1 MPKTQ
6 YTKTALKEAIAG
18 KLQRH
23 FACEVEDATKDQ
35 VYEACALVVRDA
47 LTEHMIETQNEV
59 EQDGE
64 RQVHYLCMEF
74 LVGRSLR
81 NNAYNLGMLDALTA
95 ALKDMGFE
103 MADIFEE
110 EADPGL
116 GNGGLGRLAACYM
129 DGMATDGVR
138 GTGYSIR
145 YEHGIFK
152 QKIVEGQQVELP
164 DSWLS
169 TGEVWQIPAMDETR
183 EVKIGGTVDTYF
195 DDNGKLVVNYHDYTP
210 VLAVPYDMPI
220 SGYGTNNIARLR
232 LWKAQSPIALDMK
245 LFSSGEYLKALE
257 KHALAETISMVLYPE
272 DNHREGQSLRL
283 KQQYFLVSATLQ
295 DICAK
300 HKAKYGT
307 LENFAHKH
315 VLHINDTHPISGY
328 GTNNIARLRL
338 WKAQSPIALDMKLF
352 SSGEYLKAL
361 EKHALAETISM
372 VLYPEDNHR
381 EGQSLRLKQQYFLV
395 SATLQDICAKHK
407 AKYGTL
413 ENFAHKH
420 VLHINDTHP
429 TLVIPELMRILMD
442 ENDMS
447 WEQAW
452 NITSQSVAYTN
463 HTVMPEAL
471 ECWPVSLVQELMPRV
486 MQIIYEINERFC
498 KELWNYFPNDFQKIS
513 KLAIVADD
521 TVRMAHLAIAGS
533 FSINGVSALHSE
545 ILKERVF
552 TDFYKIYSSKFCN
565 VTNGI
570 AHRRWLCEANPE
582 LAELIESKIGTGYR
596 THPSE
601 LQVLNNY
608 ADDKELLDKLG
619 EIKRHNK
626 QRLADYIKAH
636 NGIEVNMDS
645 IFDVQVKR
653 LHEYKRQMLNILHI
667 ISLYHKL
674 KDNPDMDFVPRTFIF
689 GSKAA
694 PGYAVA
700 KKTIQLINSISKMI
714 DNDPAVRD
722 KLKVVFL
729 EDYKVSLA
737 EIIMPAAEVSEQIS
751 IAGKEA
757 SGTGNMKFMM
767 NGALT
772 IGTMDGANVEICEA
786 VGKENIF
793 IFGMETPEA
802 EALAASGSY
811 EPMVI
816 YQNDPVIRRVL
827 DQMIHGFG
835 DGVDYTDIANLL
847 LHGGNGGP
855 ADRYMSLK
863 DFASYAAAQERVSE
877 VYRDQDKWNRM
888 ALINIAN
895 SGRFAADRSIA
906 EYAQNI
912 WRVKTNFAF

>member
-1 MPKTQ
+1 MAKTQ
-6 YTKTALKEAIAG
+6 YTKAALKEAIAG

-23 FACEVEDATKDQ
+23 FACEVKDAKKDQ
-35 VYEACALVVRDA
+35 IYEACALVIRDA

-59 EQDGE
+59 ERDGD

-103 MADIFEE
+103 MADIFEQ

-129 DGMATDGVR
+129 DGMATTGVR

-152 QKIVEGQQVELP
+152 QKIEDGKQVELP
-164 DSWLS
+164 DSWLAS
-169 TGEVWQIPAMDETR
+169 GDVWQIPAMDETR
-183 EVKIGGTVDTYF
+183 EVKIGGTIDTHF
-195 DDNGKLVVNYHDYTP
+195 DENGKLIVDYHDYTP

-220 SGYGTNNIARLR
+220 SGYDTNNIARLR
-232 LWKAQSPIALDMK
+232 LWEAKSPIALDMK
-245 LFSSGEYLKALE
+245 LFSSGEYLKAVE
-257 KHALAETISMVLYPE
+257 KHAMAETISM
-272 DNHREGQSLRL
+272 
-283 KQQYFLVSATLQ
+283 
-295 DICAK
+295 I
-300 HKAKYGT
+300 
-307 LENFAHKH
+307 
-315 VLHINDTHPISGY
+315 
-328 GTNNIARLRL
+328 
-338 WKAQSPIALDMKLF
+338 
-352 SSGEYLKAL
+352 
-361 EKHALAETISM
+361 
-372 VLYPEDNHR
+372 LYPEDNHR

-471 ECWPVSLVQELMPRV
+471 ECWPESLVQELMPRV
-486 MQIIYEINERFC
+486 MQIIHEINERFC
-498 KELWNYFPNDFQKIS
+498 KELWNYFPGDFQKIS
-513 KLAIVADD
+513 KLAIVADGR
-521 TVRMAHLAIAGS
+521 VRMAHLAIAGS

-552 TDFYKIYSSKFCN
+552 NDFYKIYSSKFCN

-601 LQVLNNY
+601 LQVLANY
-608 ADDKELLDKLG
+608 KDDKELLSRLG
-619 EIKRHNK
+619 EIKRRNK

-636 NGIEVNMDS
+636 NGIEVSMDS

-674 KDNPDMDFVPRTFIF
+674 KDNPGMAFVPRTYIF

-700 KKTIQLINSISKMI
+700 KKTIQLINSISNMI
-714 DNDPAVRD
+714 ENDPAVRD
-722 KLKVVFL
+722 KLKVVFI

-737 EIIMPAAEVSEQIS
+737 EMIMPAAEVSEQIS

-786 VGKENIF
+786 VGRDNIF

-802 EALAASGSY
+802 EALAASGNY
-811 EPMVI
+811 EPMLI
-816 YQNDPVIRRVL
+816 YQNDPVIHRVL
-827 DQMIHGFG
+827 DQLIRGFG

-863 DFASYAAAQERVSE
+863 DFSSYAEAQQRVSE
-877 VYRDQDKWNRM
+877 AYRDQEKWNRM
-888 ALINIAN
+888 ALMNIAN

>member
-1 MPKTQ
+1 
-6 YTKTALKEAIAG
+6 
-18 KLQRH
+18 
-23 FACEVEDATKDQ
+23 
-35 VYEACALVVRDA
+35 
-47 LTEHMIETQNEV
+47 
-59 EQDGE
+59 
-64 RQVHYLCMEF
+64 
-74 LVGRSLR
+74 
-81 NNAYNLGMLDALTA
+81 
-95 ALKDMGFE
+95 
-103 MADIFEE
+103 
-110 EADPGL
+110 
-116 GNGGLGRLAACYM
+116 
-129 DGMATDGVR
+129 
-138 GTGYSIR
+138 
-145 YEHGIFK
+145 
-152 QKIVEGQQVELP
+152 
-164 DSWLS
+164 
-169 TGEVWQIPAMDETR
+169 
-183 EVKIGGTVDTYF
+183 
-195 DDNGKLVVNYHDYTP
+195 
-210 VLAVPYDMPI
+210 
-220 SGYGTNNIARLR
+220 
-232 LWKAQSPIALDMK
+232 MK
-245 LFSSGEYLKALE
+245 LFSSGEYLKAVE
-257 KHALAETISMVLYPE
+257 KHAMAETISM
-272 DNHREGQSLRL
+272 
-283 KQQYFLVSATLQ
+283 
-295 DICAK
+295 I
-300 HKAKYGT
+300 
-307 LENFAHKH
+307 
-315 VLHINDTHPISGY
+315 
-328 GTNNIARLRL
+328 
-338 WKAQSPIALDMKLF
+338 
-352 SSGEYLKAL
+352 
-361 EKHALAETISM
+361 
-372 VLYPEDNHR
+372 LYPEDNHR

-471 ECWPVSLVQELMPRV
+471 ECWPESLVQELMPRV
-486 MQIIYEINERFC
+486 MQIIHEINERFC
-498 KELWNYFPNDFQKIS
+498 KELWNYFPGDFQKIS
-513 KLAIVADD
+513 KLAIVADGR
-521 TVRMAHLAIAGS
+521 VRMAHLAIAGS

-552 TDFYKIYSSKFCN
+552 NDFYKIYSSKFCN

-601 LQVLNNY
+601 LQVLANY
-608 ADDKELLDKLG
+608 ADDKELLNKLG

-636 NGIEVNMDS
+636 NGIEVSMDS

-674 KDNPDMDFVPRTFIF
+674 KDNPDMAFVPRTYIF

-700 KKTIQLINSISKMI
+700 KKTIQLINSISNMI
-714 DNDPAVRD
+714 ENDPAVRD
-722 KLKVVFL
+722 KLKVVFI

-737 EIIMPAAEVSEQIS
+737 EMIMPAAEVSEQIS

-786 VGKENIF
+786 VGRDNIF

-802 EALAASGSY
+802 EALAASGNY
-811 EPMVI
+811 EPMLI

-827 DQMIHGFG
+827 DQMIRGFG
-835 DGVDYTDIANLL
+835 DGVDYTDIANLM

-863 DFASYAAAQERVSE
+863 DFASYAEAQQRVSE
-877 VYRDQDKWNRM
+877 AYRDQEKWNRM
-888 ALINIAN
+888 ALMNIAN

>member
-1 MPKTQ
+1 MPNNH

-23 FACEVEDATKDQ
+23 FGREVEDATTEQ
-35 VYEACALVVRDA
+35 VYEACALVIRDA

-59 EQDGE
+59 EKYGE

-81 NNAYNLGMLDALTA
+81 NNAYNLGMLDTLAA
-95 ALKDMGFE
+95 ALEDMGYQ

-129 DGMATDGVR
+129 DGMATIGVR

-152 QKIVEGQQVELP
+152 QKIVDGAQVEEP
-164 DSWLS
+164 DSWLAS
-169 TGEVWQIPAMDETR
+169 GDVWHIPAMDDTR
-183 EVKIGGTVDTYF
+183 EVKIGGRVETHFNDA
-195 DDNGKLVVNYHDYTP
+195 GKLVVEYHDYTP

-220 SGYGTNNIARLR
+220 SGYGTDNIASLR
-232 LWKAQSPIALDMK
+232 LWEAKSPIALDYK
-245 LFSSGEYLKALE
+245 LFSSGEYLKAVE
-257 KHALAETISMVLYPE
+257 KHAMAETISMILYPE
-272 DNHREGQSLRL
+272 DNHRAGQSLRL

-300 HKAKYGT
+300 HKATHGT
-307 LENFAHKH
+307 L
-315 VLHINDTHPISGY
+315 D
-328 GTNNIARLRL
+328 
-338 WKAQSPIALDMKLF
+338 
-352 SSGEYLKAL
+352 
-361 EKHALAETISM
+361 
-372 VLYPEDNHR
+372 
-381 EGQSLRLKQQYFLV
+381 
-395 SATLQDICAKHK
+395 
-407 AKYGTL
+407 
-413 ENFAHKH
+413 NFAHKH

-442 ENDMS
+442 DNDMS

-471 ECWPVSLVQELMPRV
+471 ECWPVSLMQELMPRV

-498 KELWNYFPNDFQKIS
+498 KELWTFFPNDMQKIS
-513 KLAIVADD
+513 KLAIVANN

-533 FSINGVSALHSE
+533 FSVNGVSALHSD

-552 TDFYKIYSSKFCN
+552 NDFYNIYPAKFRN

-570 AHRRWLCEANPE
+570 AHRRWLCEANPA
-582 LAELIESKIGTGYR
+582 LASLIEAKIGKGYR

-601 LQVLNNY
+601 LQVLANLGS
-608 ADDKELLDKLG
+608 DKAFLRQLG
-619 EIKRHNK
+619 EIKRANK
-626 QRLADYIKAH
+626 QRLADYIKEH

-674 KDNPDMDFVPRTFIF
+674 KDNPSMDFVPRTFIF

-700 KKTIQLINSISKMI
+700 KKTIQLINSIARMI
-714 DNDPAVRD
+714 NNDPAIGD
-722 KLKVVFL
+722 KLKVVFI

-737 EIIMPAAEVSEQIS
+737 EMIMPAAEVSEQIS

-786 VGKENIF
+786 VGPENIF

-811 EPMVI
+811 NPMLI
-816 YQNDPVIRRVL
+816 YQTNWVIKRVI
-827 DQMIHGFG
+827 DHMISGFG

-847 LHGGNGGP
+847 LHGVGGGP
-855 ADRYMSLK
+855 ADRYMIFK
-863 DFASYAAAQERVSE
+863 DFDSYAAAQERVGAM
-877 VYRDQDKWNRM
+877 YRHTENWNYM
-888 ALINIAN
+888 SLMNIAN
-895 SGRFAADRSIA
+895 SGRFASDRSVA

>member
-1 MPKTQ
+1 MTYNKET
-6 YTKTALKEAIAG
+6 LKNAIVQ
-18 KLQRH
+18 KLRLNYGCTEQQ
-23 FACEVEDATKDQ
+23 ATDGEMMK
-35 VYEACALVVRDA
+35 ACAMVLRDIMA
-47 LTEHMIETQNEV
+47 ERGVQTREETAHE
-59 EQDGE
+59 EQ
-64 RQVHYLCMEF
+64 RKVHYLSLEF
-74 LVGRSLR
+74 LMGRSLMK
-81 NNAYNLGMLDALTA
+81 NAFNLELLDELTA
-95 ALKDMGFE
+95 AIGELGFRA
-103 MADIFEE
+103 ADIFDMEPD
-110 EADPGL
+110 AGL

-210 VLAVPYDMPI
+210 VLAVPYDM
-220 SGYGTNNIARLR
+220 
-232 LWKAQSPIALDMK
+232 
-245 LFSSGEYLKALE
+245 
-257 KHALAETISMVLYPE
+257 
-272 DNHREGQSLRL
+272 
-283 KQQYFLVSATLQ
+283 
-295 DICAK
+295 
-300 HKAKYGT
+300 
-307 LENFAHKH
+307 
-315 VLHINDTHPISGY
+315 PISGY

-608 ADDKELLDKLG
+608 ADDKELLNKLG

-626 QRLADYIKAH
+626 QRLADYIKEH

-863 DFASYAAAQERVSE
+863 DFASYAEAQERVSQT
-877 VYRDQDKWNRM
+877 YRDQDQWNRM

>member
-1 MPKTQ
+1 
-6 YTKTALKEAIAG
+6 
-18 KLQRH
+18 
-23 FACEVEDATKDQ
+23 
-35 VYEACALVVRDA
+35 
-47 LTEHMIETQNEV
+47 
-59 EQDGE
+59 
-64 RQVHYLCMEF
+64 
-74 LVGRSLR
+74 
-81 NNAYNLGMLDALTA
+81 
-95 ALKDMGFE
+95 
-103 MADIFEE
+103 
-110 EADPGL
+110 
-116 GNGGLGRLAACYM
+116 M
-129 DGMATDGVR
+129 D
-138 GTGYSIR
+138 
-145 YEHGIFK
+145 
-152 QKIVEGQQVELP
+152 
-164 DSWLS
+164 
-169 TGEVWQIPAMDETR
+169 
-183 EVKIGGTVDTYF
+183 
-195 DDNGKLVVNYHDYTP
+195 YHDYTP

-220 SGYGTNNIARLR
+220 SGYDTNNIARLR
-232 LWKAQSPIALDMK
+232 LW
-245 LFSSGEYLKALE
+245 E
-257 KHALAETISMVLYPE
+257 
-272 DNHREGQSLRL
+272 
-283 KQQYFLVSATLQ
+283 
-295 DICAK
+295 
-300 HKAKYGT
+300 
-307 LENFAHKH
+307 
-315 VLHINDTHPISGY
+315 
-328 GTNNIARLRL
+328 
-338 WKAQSPIALDMKLF
+338 AQSPIALDMKLF

-471 ECWPVSLVQELMPRV
+471 ECWPESLVQELMPRV
-486 MQIIYEINERFC
+486 MQIIHEINARFC
-498 KELWNYFPNDFQKIS
+498 KELWNYFPGDFQKIS
-513 KLAIVADD
+513 KLAIVADGR
-521 TVRMAHLAIAGS
+521 VRMAHLAIAGS

-552 TDFYKIYSSKFCN
+552 NDFYKIYSSKFCN

-596 THPSE
+596 THPSA
-601 LQVLNNY
+601 LQVLANY
-608 ADDKELLDKLG
+608 AGDKELLSRLG

-636 NGIEVNMDS
+636 NGIEVSMDS

-674 KDNPDMDFVPRTFIF
+674 KDNPDMAFVPRTYIF

-700 KKTIQLINSISKMI
+700 KKTIQLINSISNMI
-714 DNDPAVRD
+714 ENDPAVRD
-722 KLKVVFL
+722 KLKVVFI

-737 EIIMPAAEVSEQIS
+737 EMIMPAAEVSEQIS

-877 VYRDQDKWNRM
+877 VYRDQDQWNRM
-888 ALINIAN
+888 ALSTLQTPAASQRTARWRSMRRT
-895 SGRFAADRSIA
+895 SGASRRISRFKRLSKNFVFPTICVLTS
-906 EYAQNI
+906 QNTSRPKVPI
-912 WRVKTNFAF
+912 QKLSPS

>member
-1 MPKTQ
+1 MPKNHHHH

-23 FACEVEDATKDQ
+23 FGREVADASKEQ
-35 VYEACALVVRDA
+35 VYEACALVVRDE
-47 LTEHMIETQNEV
+47 LTDHMIETQNEV
-59 EQDGE
+59 EKNGE

-81 NNAYNLGMLDALTA
+81 NNAYNLGMLEPLTA
-95 ALKDMGFE
+95 ALKDMGYE
-103 MADIFEE
+103 MADIFEQE
-110 EADPGL
+110 DDPGL

-129 DGMATDGVR
+129 DGMATTGIR

-152 QKIVEGQQVELP
+152 QKIENGAQVELP
-164 DSWLS
+164 DSWLAS
-169 TGEVWQIPAMDETR
+169 GDVWHIPAEDDVR
-183 EVKIGGTVDTYF
+183 EVKIGGHLNSYF
-195 DDNGKLVVNYHDYTP
+195 DDNGKFQVEYLDYTP

-220 SGYGTNNIARLR
+220 SGYGTDNICCLR
-232 LWKAQSPIALDMK
+232 LWQAKSPIALDYK
-245 LFSSGEYLKALE
+245 LFSSGEYLKAME
-257 KHALAETISMVLYPE
+257 KHTMAATISMILYPE

-283 KQQYFLVSATLQ
+283 RQQYFLVSATLQ

-300 HKAKYGT
+300 HKAQYGT
-307 LENFAHKH
+307 L
-315 VLHINDTHPISGY
+315 D
-328 GTNNIARLRL
+328 
-338 WKAQSPIALDMKLF
+338 
-352 SSGEYLKAL
+352 
-361 EKHALAETISM
+361 
-372 VLYPEDNHR
+372 
-381 EGQSLRLKQQYFLV
+381 
-395 SATLQDICAKHK
+395 
-407 AKYGTL
+407 
-413 ENFAHKH
+413 NFAHKH

-447 WEQAW
+447 WENAW
-452 NITSQSVAYTN
+452 NIVTQSVAYTN

-471 ECWPVSLVQELMPRV
+471 ECWPVDLVQELMPRI

-498 KELWNYFPNDFQKIS
+498 RELNSYFPNDSGKIS
-513 KLAIVADD
+513 RLAIVANN

-533 FSINGVSALHSE
+533 FSINGVSALHSN

-552 TDFYKIYSSKFCN
+552 NEFYSIYSSKFCN

-570 AHRRWLCEANPE
+570 AHRRWLCEANPL
-582 LAELIESKIGTGYR
+582 LADLIEKRIGTGYR

-601 LQVLNNY
+601 LQVL
-608 ADDKELLDKLG
+608 AGMGEDKELLAQLG
-619 EIKRHNK
+619 DIKRQNK
-626 QRLADYIKAH
+626 QRLAEYIKEH
-636 NGIEVNMDS
+636 NGIEVNMNS

-667 ISLYHKL
+667 VSLYHKL
-674 KDNPDMDFVPRTFIF
+674 KDNPHLDFVPRTFIF

-700 KKTIQLINSISKMI
+700 KKTICLINSIANMI
-714 DNDPAVRD
+714 NNDPAIGD
-722 KLKVVFL
+722 KLKVVFI

-737 EIIMPAAEVSEQIS
+737 EMIMPAAELSEQIS

-802 EALAASGSY
+802 EALSASGTY
-811 EPMVI
+811 DPMRI
-816 YQNDPVIRRVL
+816 YSSNPVLRRVI
-827 DQMIHGFG
+827 DNMISGFG
-835 DGVDYTDIANLL
+835 DGVDYKDLANLL

-855 ADRYMSLK
+855 ADRYMIFK
-863 DFASYAAAQERVSE
+863 DFDSYAAAQERVSDM
-877 VYRDQDKWNRM
+877 YRRPENWNYM
-888 ALINIAN
+888 SLMNIAN
-895 SGRFAADRSIA
+895 SGRFASDRSVA

-912 WRVKTNFAF
+912 WKVKTNFAF

>member
-1 MPKTQ
+1 MTIDSVK
-6 YTKTALKEAIAG
+6 KMKDALCEKLKVSFGSTVEEAS
-18 KLQRH
+18 
-23 FACEVEDATKDQ
+23 DAQ
-35 VYEACALVVRDA
+35 MMRASALVLRDVMA
-47 LTEHMIETQNEV
+47 ERSVDTMRETREEHR
-59 EQDGE
+59 
-64 RQVHYLCMEF
+64 RQVHYLSMEF
-74 LVGRSLR
+74 LMGRSLMK
-81 NNAYNLGMLDALTA
+81 NAFNLGVGEILTEALDEL
-95 ALKDMGFE
+95 GFRA
-103 MADIFEE
+103 ADIFESE
-110 EADPGL
+110 PDAGL
-116 GNGGLGRLAACYM
+116 GNGGLGRLAACYLDSM
-129 DGMATDGVR
+129 TTLDIPAA
-138 GTGYSIR
+138 GYSIC
-145 YEHGIFK
+145 YELGIFH
-152 QKIVEGQQVELP
+152 QRIVDGQQVELP

-210 VLAVPYDMPI
+210 VLAVPYDM
-220 SGYGTNNIARLR
+220 
-232 LWKAQSPIALDMK
+232 
-245 LFSSGEYLKALE
+245 
-257 KHALAETISMVLYPE
+257 
-272 DNHREGQSLRL
+272 
-283 KQQYFLVSATLQ
+283 
-295 DICAK
+295 
-300 HKAKYGT
+300 
-307 LENFAHKH
+307 
-315 VLHINDTHPISGY
+315 PISGY

-877 VYRDQDKWNRM
+877 VYRNQDQWNRM

>member
-1 MPKTQ
+1 
-6 YTKTALKEAIAG
+6 
-18 KLQRH
+18 
-23 FACEVEDATKDQ
+23 
-35 VYEACALVVRDA
+35 
-47 LTEHMIETQNEV
+47 
-59 EQDGE
+59 
-64 RQVHYLCMEF
+64 
-74 LVGRSLR
+74 
-81 NNAYNLGMLDALTA
+81 
-95 ALKDMGFE
+95 
-103 MADIFEE
+103 
-110 EADPGL
+110 
-116 GNGGLGRLAACYM
+116 
-129 DGMATDGVR
+129 
-138 GTGYSIR
+138 
-145 YEHGIFK
+145 
-152 QKIVEGQQVELP
+152 
-164 DSWLS
+164 
-169 TGEVWQIPAMDETR
+169 
-183 EVKIGGTVDTYF
+183 
-195 DDNGKLVVNYHDYTP
+195 
-210 VLAVPYDMPI
+210 
-220 SGYGTNNIARLR
+220 
-232 LWKAQSPIALDMK
+232 
-245 LFSSGEYLKALE
+245 
-257 KHALAETISMVLYPE
+257 
-272 DNHREGQSLRL
+272 
-283 KQQYFLVSATLQ
+283 
-295 DICAK
+295 
-300 HKAKYGT
+300 
-307 LENFAHKH
+307 
-315 VLHINDTHPISGY
+315 
-328 GTNNIARLRL
+328 
-338 WKAQSPIALDMKLF
+338 MKLF

-863 DFASYAAAQERVSE
+863 DFASYAEAQERVSQT
-877 VYRDQDKWNRM
+877 YRDQDQWNRM

>member
-1 MPKTQ
+1 
-6 YTKTALKEAIAG
+6 
-18 KLQRH
+18 
-23 FACEVEDATKDQ
+23 
-35 VYEACALVVRDA
+35 
-47 LTEHMIETQNEV
+47 
-59 EQDGE
+59 
-64 RQVHYLCMEF
+64 
-74 LVGRSLR
+74 
-81 NNAYNLGMLDALTA
+81 
-95 ALKDMGFE
+95 
-103 MADIFEE
+103 
-110 EADPGL
+110 
-116 GNGGLGRLAACYM
+116 
-129 DGMATDGVR
+129 
-138 GTGYSIR
+138 
-145 YEHGIFK
+145 
-152 QKIVEGQQVELP
+152 
-164 DSWLS
+164 
-169 TGEVWQIPAMDETR
+169 MDETR

-210 VLAVPYDMPI
+210 VLAVPYDM
-220 SGYGTNNIARLR
+220 
-232 LWKAQSPIALDMK
+232 
-245 LFSSGEYLKALE
+245 
-257 KHALAETISMVLYPE
+257 
-272 DNHREGQSLRL
+272 
-283 KQQYFLVSATLQ
+283 
-295 DICAK
+295 
-300 HKAKYGT
+300 
-307 LENFAHKH
+307 
-315 VLHINDTHPISGY
+315 PISGY

-877 VYRDQDKWNRM
+877 VYRDQDQWNRM

-895 SGRFAADRSIA
+895 SGRFAADRSSA
-906 EYAQNI
+906 EYLARKNEFRILTANQSTKVPGI
-912 WRVKTNFAF
+912 DDSGDFSHAFSVIHSLHSPLSNLNSVFG

>member
-315 VLHINDTHPISGY
+315 VLHINDTHP
-328 GTNNIARLRL
+328 
-338 WKAQSPIALDMKLF
+338 
-352 SSGEYLKAL
+352 
-361 EKHALAETISM
+361 
-372 VLYPEDNHR
+372 
-381 EGQSLRLKQQYFLV
+381 
-395 SATLQDICAKHK
+395 
-407 AKYGTL
+407 
-413 ENFAHKH
+413 
-420 VLHINDTHP
+420 

-498 KELWNYFPNDFQKIS
+498 KELWNYFPNDFQRIS

-552 TDFYKIYSSKFCN
+552 TDFSKIYSSKFCN

-636 NGIEVNMDS
+636 NGIEVNMAS

-877 VYRDQDKWNRM
+877 VYRDQDQWNRM

>member
-1 MPKTQ
+1 
-6 YTKTALKEAIAG
+6 
-18 KLQRH
+18 
-23 FACEVEDATKDQ
+23 
-35 VYEACALVVRDA
+35 
-47 LTEHMIETQNEV
+47 
-59 EQDGE
+59 
-64 RQVHYLCMEF
+64 
-74 LVGRSLR
+74 
-81 NNAYNLGMLDALTA
+81 
-95 ALKDMGFE
+95 
-103 MADIFEE
+103 
-110 EADPGL
+110 
-116 GNGGLGRLAACYM
+116 
-129 DGMATDGVR
+129 
-138 GTGYSIR
+138 
-145 YEHGIFK
+145 
-152 QKIVEGQQVELP
+152 
-164 DSWLS
+164 
-169 TGEVWQIPAMDETR
+169 
-183 EVKIGGTVDTYF
+183 
-195 DDNGKLVVNYHDYTP
+195 
-210 VLAVPYDMPI
+210 
-220 SGYGTNNIARLR
+220 
-232 LWKAQSPIALDMK
+232 
-245 LFSSGEYLKALE
+245 
-257 KHALAETISMVLYPE
+257 
-272 DNHREGQSLRL
+272 
-283 KQQYFLVSATLQ
+283 
-295 DICAK
+295 
-300 HKAKYGT
+300 
-307 LENFAHKH
+307 
-315 VLHINDTHPISGY
+315 
-328 GTNNIARLRL
+328 
-338 WKAQSPIALDMKLF
+338 MKLF

-471 ECWPVSLVQELMPRV
+471 ECWPVSLVQELMPRI
-486 MQIIYEINERFC
+486 MQIVYEINERFC

-582 LAELIESKIGTGYR
+582 LAELIKSKIGTGYR

-877 VYRDQDKWNRM
+877 VYRDQDQWNRM

>member
-1 MPKTQ
+1 MDESP
-6 YTKTALKEAIAG
+6 A
-18 KLQRH
+18 
-23 FACEVEDATKDQ
+23 
-35 VYEACALVVRDA
+35 
-47 LTEHMIETQNEV
+47 
-59 EQDGE
+59 
-64 RQVHYLCMEF
+64 
-74 LVGRSLR
+74 RS
-81 NNAYNLGMLDALTA
+81 GCGGHALTA
-95 ALKDMGFE
+95 
-103 MADIFEE
+103 
-110 EADPGL
+110 
-116 GNGGLGRLAACYM
+116 
-129 DGMATDGVR
+129 
-138 GTGYSIR
+138 S
-145 YEHGIFK
+145 
-152 QKIVEGQQVELP
+152 
-164 DSWLS
+164 S
-169 TGEVWQIPAMDETR
+169 DENWD
-183 EVKIGGTVDTYF
+183 K
-195 DDNGKLVVNYHDYTP
+195 
-210 VLAVPYDMPI
+210 LAVHYIQRTNYAGVMASPVRYADVP
-220 SGYGTNNIARLR
+220 GYGGKGVAASAPVAGTEPDRTWTCPAVLLR
-232 LWKAQSPIALDMK
+232 CS
-245 LFSSGEYLKALE
+245 YLTGAVS
-257 KHALAETISMVLYPE
+257 KHANWPRLISMVLYPE
-272 DNHREGQSLRL
+272 DNHRRGSRSLRL
-283 KQQYFLVSATLQ
+283 QVSSTSWFPLLLSATSVQKHL
-295 DICAK
+295 AK
-300 HKAKYGT
+300 LRLRWRT
-307 LENFAHKH
+307 CAHKVA
-315 VLHINDTHPISGY
+315 VLH
-328 GTNNIARLRL
+328 
-338 WKAQSPIALDMKLF
+338 
-352 SSGEYLKAL
+352 
-361 EKHALAETISM
+361 
-372 VLYPEDNHR
+372 V
-381 EGQSLRLKQQYFLV
+381 
-395 SATLQDICAKHK
+395 
-407 AKYGTL
+407 
-413 ENFAHKH
+413 
-420 VLHINDTHP
+420 NDTHP

-636 NGIEVNMDS
+636 NGIEINMDS

-816 YQNDPVIRRVL
+816 YQNDPVIHRVL

>member
-1 MPKTQ
+1 
-6 YTKTALKEAIAG
+6 
-18 KLQRH
+18 
-23 FACEVEDATKDQ
+23 
-35 VYEACALVVRDA
+35 
-47 LTEHMIETQNEV
+47 
-59 EQDGE
+59 
-64 RQVHYLCMEF
+64 
-74 LVGRSLR
+74 
-81 NNAYNLGMLDALTA
+81 
-95 ALKDMGFE
+95 
-103 MADIFEE
+103 
-110 EADPGL
+110 
-116 GNGGLGRLAACYM
+116 
-129 DGMATDGVR
+129 
-138 GTGYSIR
+138 
-145 YEHGIFK
+145 
-152 QKIVEGQQVELP
+152 
-164 DSWLS
+164 
-169 TGEVWQIPAMDETR
+169 
-183 EVKIGGTVDTYF
+183 
-195 DDNGKLVVNYHDYTP
+195 
-210 VLAVPYDMPI
+210 
-220 SGYGTNNIARLR
+220 
-232 LWKAQSPIALDMK
+232 
-245 LFSSGEYLKALE
+245 
-257 KHALAETISMVLYPE
+257 
-272 DNHREGQSLRL
+272 
-283 KQQYFLVSATLQ
+283 
-295 DICAK
+295 
-300 HKAKYGT
+300 
-307 LENFAHKH
+307 
-315 VLHINDTHPISGY
+315 
-328 GTNNIARLRL
+328 
-338 WKAQSPIALDMKLF
+338 
-352 SSGEYLKAL
+352 
-361 EKHALAETISM
+361 M

>member
-138 GTGYSIR
+138 GTGYSIL

-152 QKIVEGQQVELP
+152 QKIVDGWQQE
-164 DSWLS
+164 
-169 TGEVWQIPAMDETR
+169 R
-183 EVKIGGTVDTYF
+183 TYF

-210 VLAVPYDMPI
+210 VLAVPYDM
-220 SGYGTNNIARLR
+220 
-232 LWKAQSPIALDMK
+232 
-245 LFSSGEYLKALE
+245 
-257 KHALAETISMVLYPE
+257 
-272 DNHREGQSLRL
+272 
-283 KQQYFLVSATLQ
+283 
-295 DICAK
+295 
-300 HKAKYGT
+300 
-307 LENFAHKH
+307 
-315 VLHINDTHPISGY
+315 PISGY

-877 VYRDQDKWNRM
+877 VYRDQDQWNRM

>member
-210 VLAVPYDMPI
+210 VLAVPYDM
-220 SGYGTNNIARLR
+220 
-232 LWKAQSPIALDMK
+232 
-245 LFSSGEYLKALE
+245 
-257 KHALAETISMVLYPE
+257 
-272 DNHREGQSLRL
+272 
-283 KQQYFLVSATLQ
+283 
-295 DICAK
+295 
-300 HKAKYGT
+300 
-307 LENFAHKH
+307 
-315 VLHINDTHPISGY
+315 PISGY

-674 KDNPDMDFVPRTFIF
+674 K
-689 GSKAA
+689 
-694 PGYAVA
+694 
-700 KKTIQLINSISKMI
+700 
-714 DNDPAVRD
+714 
-722 KLKVVFL
+722 VVFL

-877 VYRDQDKWNRM
+877 VYRDQDQWNRM

>member
-59 EQDGE
+59 ERDGE

-315 VLHINDTHPISGY
+315 VLHINDTHP
-328 GTNNIARLRL
+328 
-338 WKAQSPIALDMKLF
+338 
-352 SSGEYLKAL
+352 
-361 EKHALAETISM
+361 
-372 VLYPEDNHR
+372 
-381 EGQSLRLKQQYFLV
+381 
-395 SATLQDICAKHK
+395 
-407 AKYGTL
+407 
-413 ENFAHKH
+413 
-420 VLHINDTHP
+420 

-545 ILKERVF
+545 I
-552 TDFYKIYSSKFCN
+552 
-565 VTNGI
+565 
-570 AHRRWLCEANPE
+570 
-582 LAELIESKIGTGYR
+582 KIGTGYR

-626 QRLADYIKAH
+626 QRLADYIKEH

-700 KKTIQLINSISKMI
+700 KKTIQLINSISRMI